1 MKRLLLALVLAC
13 AVAVACSDDTDD
25 TASAD
30 DTSTDADADAESD
43 TDTDADEPTEIEI
56 PDNALDFTGQAEVA
70 VEVQDNTFEQR
81 VILVDP
87 GTTVTWTNE
96 GIQPHNV
103 QPAVEGAFTPIDTG
117 ELEPG
122 ASNSRT
128 FDTAGDYPY
137 FCSLHGTARNGQTG
151 RIIVVA

>member
-1 MKRLLLALVLAC
+1 MKRLILSLLLAS
-13 AVAVACSDDTDD
+13 AVIVACSDDD
-25 TASAD
+25 TD
-30 DTSTDADADAESD
+30 DTSTDDGTTTTTTEESD
-43 TDTDADEPTEIEI
+43 EPGEIEI
-56 PDNALDFTGQAEVA
+56 PDNALDFTGQTEVT

-81 VILVDP
+81 VILIDP

-122 ASNSRT
+122 ESNART
-128 FDTAGDYPY
+128 FDDAGDYPY
-137 FCSLHGTARNGQTG
+137 FCSLHGTATNGQTG